1 MTNTWQD
8 IKNAN
13 VVIVMGGNAAEAH
26 PCGFKWVVEAKIEN
40 KAKLIVVDPRFTR
53 TASVADVYAPIR
65 PGTDI
70 AFLSG
75 LMRYLLTND
84 AIQHEYVRAY
94 TNASLIVKDGFAF
107 EDGLFSG
114 YNEEKRSYDKSS
126 WDYELD
132 EQGYAK
138 SDDTWQNP
146 RCVINLLKSHVDRYT
161 PEMVSRICGTP
172 QDKYLEICKLIA
184 TTSAPDKAL
193 TSLFA
198 LGWTQHSV
206 GAQNIRTMAMVQLL
220 LGNIGV
226 AGGGMN
232 ALRGHSNIQGLTDI
246 GLLSASL
253 PGYMN
258 MPKDSEVTF
267 DKYMETKLF
276 KPLRPGQTSYWQN
289 YRKFFVSFQ
298 KAMFGSAA
306 TAENN
311 WAYDY
316 LPKLDVDGYDILRAF
331 EMMNNKQMNGY
342 ICQGFNPMQAFPDR
356 GKIRRG
362 LSNLKYLVV
371 MDPLDTE
378 TANFWQDYGP
388 QNPSKPTE
396 IQTEVF
402 QLPTTC
408 FAEENGTLVN
418 SARWLQWHWKAAD
431 APGQAK
437 TDLWIIA
444 GLYNRMK
451 AMYAKDGGAFPD
463 ALLNLT
469 WTYADPHEPEPEEV
483 AKEMNGRAL
492 ADVNDPATGAPLLK
506 AGQQLDAFAQ
516 LRDDGTTMSGCWIFA
531 GSFTDKGNMTA
542 RRDATDPREA
552 GIAPNW
558 AWAWPANR
566 RILYNRASANPEGK
580 AWNPAKPV
588 IEWNGSKWVGV
599 DVPDYGP
606 TVKPSDS
613 VGPFIMN
620 QEGQARLF
628 ARGLMNEG
636 PFPEHYEPF
645 ESPSENVLHPKVK
658 NNPAARLFASDKEHM
673 GASAD
678 FPYVGTTYR
687 LTEHF
692 HYWTKHALINAILQP
707 EEFVEIGEALAK
719 EKGIE
724 QGGWVKVSSKR
735 GQVICKAF
743 VTKRIKPLMVDGKPT
758 HVIGCPIHWGFTG
771 VARKGYGANTLTPFV
786 GDANTNTPEFKAF
799 LLNIEKTSAPPAVDV
814 AQGPRDAQGVPK
826 SLTKMG
832 SL

>member
-13 VVIVMGGNAAEAH
+13 VVLVMGGNAAEAH
-26 PCGFKWVVEAKIEN
+26 PCGFKWVMEAKIEN
-40 KAKLIVVDPRFTR
+40 KARLVVVDPRFTR

-75 LMRYLLTND
+75 VMRYLLEKD
-84 AIQHEYVRAY
+84 AIQHGYVRAY

-114 YNEEKRSYDKSS
+114 YSEEKRAYDRSS

-132 EQGYAK
+132 EQGFARI
-138 SDDTWQNP
+138 DDSWEHP
-146 RCVINLLKSHVDRYT
+146 RCVINLLKQHVARYT
-161 PEMVSRICGTP
+161 PQMVSRICGTP
-172 QDKYLEICKLIA
+172 VDKFLEICALIA
-184 TTSAPDKAL
+184 TTAKPDKAL

-206 GAQNIRTMAMVQLL
+206 GAQNVRSMAMVQLL

-232 ALRGHSNIQGLTDI
+232 ALRGHSNIQGLTDV
-246 GLLSASL
+246 GLLSSAM
-253 PGYMN
+253 PGYMSL
-258 MPKDSEVTF
+258 PKDGEATF
-267 DKYMETKLF
+267 DAYMASRQF

-298 KAMFGSAA
+298 KAIYGPAA

-311 WAYDY
+311 WAYDW
-316 LPKLDVDGYDILRAF
+316 LPKLDVPDYDVLRIF
-331 EMMNNKQMNGY
+331 EMMNNGGLNGY
-342 ICQGFNPMQAFPDR
+342 ICQGFNPLQAFPDR

-362 LSNLKYLVV
+362 LAKLKYLVV
-371 MDPLDTE
+371 IDPLDTE
-378 TANFWQDYGP
+378 TANFWQDFGP
-388 QNPSKPTE
+388 QNPSDPAA

-408 FAEENGTLVN
+408 FAEENGSLVN

-431 APGQAK
+431 PPGEAK
-437 TDLWIIA
+437 TDLWIVA
-444 GLYNRMK
+444 NLYHRLK
-451 AMYAKDGGAFPD
+451 ALYGAEGGALPD

-469 WTYADPHEPEPEEV
+469 WDYTDPGDPDPVEL

-492 ADVNDPATGAPLLK
+492 VDVKDAGGALLLR
-506 AGQQLDAFAQ
+506 AGQQLDGFAQ
-516 LRDDGTTMSGCWIFA
+516 LRDDGTTLSGCWIFA
-531 GSFTDKGNMTA
+531 GSYTDKGNQMA
-542 RRDATDPREA
+542 RRDASDPRDA

-566 RILYNRASANPEGK
+566 RILYNRAGADLAGK
-580 AWNPAKPV
+580 AWNPSKPL
-588 IEWNGSKWVGV
+588 IEWNGSRWVGV

-606 TVKPSDS
+606 TVKPEDAI
-613 VGPFIMN
+613 GPFIMN
-620 QEGQARLF
+620 QEGMGRLF
-628 ARGLMNEG
+628 ARQGMAEG
-636 PFPEHYEPF
+636 PFPEHYEPL
-645 ESPSENVLHPKVK
+645 ESPADNLLHPQVK
-658 NNPAARLFASDKEHM
+658 SNPAARVFAADRQAFGTSD
-673 GASAD
+673 A

-692 HYWTKHALINAILQP
+692 HYWTKHAEINAILQP
-707 EEFVEIGEALAK
+707 QEFVEISEALAR
-719 EKGIE
+719 EKAIE
-724 QGGWVKVSSKR
+724 QGGWVTVSSKR
-735 GQVICKAF
+735 GSVICKAY
-743 VTKRIKPLMVDGKPT
+743 VTKRIKPLMIDGKPV
-758 HVIGCPIHWGFTG
+758 HVVGCPIHWGFTG
-771 VARKGYGANTLTPFV
+771 MARKGYGANTLTPFV

-799 LLNIEKTSAPPAVDV
+799 LVNIERAEQPPVADL
-814 AQGPRDAQGVPK
+814 AQGPRIARASG
-826 SLTKMG
+826 G
-832 SL
+832 A